1 MAPLL
6 EVENLAVAY
15 GGVRALNGVS
25 LRVEPGEFVAIVGAN
40 GAGKT
45 SLIRAVA
52 GMVAKGAGSV
62 RYKGETIT
70 DCSNAD
76 ICERGIAQVPE
87 GRQIFPSLSV
97 AENLWIGGAL
107 KRSRRDRRRTLERV
121 YAQFPRLAERK
132 SQSAGTLSGGEQQM
146 LAIGRSLMAMP
157 ELILFDEPSLGLS
170 PKLTGEMFALIRALN
185 RDGTTV
191 LLVEQNVAESLAAC
205 HRGYVFETGAIVL
218 EGTSAALLADARVK
232 QAYLGF

>member
-1 MAPLL
+1 MAALL

-25 LRVEPGEFVAIVGAN
+25 LRVEAGEFVSIVGAN

-45 SLIRAVA
+45 SLIRAIA
-52 GMVAKGAGSV
+52 GMVAKGAGAV
-62 RYKGETIT
+62 RYRGADVTR
-70 DCSNAD
+70 CSNAD

-107 KRSRRDRRRTLERV
+107 KRSRRDRRRNLERV
-121 YAQFPRLAERK
+121 YAQFPRLVERK
-132 SQSAGTLSGGEQQM
+132 GQSAGTLSGGEQQM
-146 LAIGRSLMAMP
+146 LAIGRAMMAMP

-170 PKLTGEMFALIRALN
+170 PLLTGEMFELIRTLN
-185 RDGTTV
+185 AAGTTI
-191 LLVEQNVAESLAAC
+191 LLVEQNVAESLAAS
-205 HRGYVFETGAIVL
+205 HRAYVFETGSVVL
-218 EGTSAALLADARVK
+218 EGTSADLLADDRVK